1 MYVEDNKI
9 RKYVKQLPV
18 YSNMRFRVF
27 LYLFA
32 FCVTI
37 YSQDRICFIDSLDFC
52 KDEIEKL
59 ERYNLKKIK
68 RKYPAYRKYSNL
80 KQLHFFM
87 LKNKTN
93 CPITKEEYLDYS
105 FLRKMC
111 FFRTRRHLHRFK
123 RDIFLDAATFV
134 FTPEGKL
141 VGKIRSGFV
150 EPPNWMEIYN
160 AGDLGRLVAENKI
173 SFAFCGG
180 IRSRLYTRESWENGG
195 DMDCVVIEGKIFLLN
210 NLDRSS
216 LDDSANTKFQLI
228 PLEDFINK

>member
-27 LYLFA
+27 LYIFV

-80 KQLHFFM
+80 KQVHFFW
-87 LKNKTN
+87 LNNKTN

-105 FLRKMC
+105 FLKKLQFSRV
-111 FFRTRRHLHRFK
+111 RTWFWGKLLNA
-123 RDIFLDAATFV
+123 DTFL

-141 VGKIRSGFV
+141 VGKICFGFV
-150 EPPNWMEIYN
+150 EPLGWLKIFNIDE
-160 AGDLGRLVAENKI
+160 LGRLVAENKI
-173 SFAFCGG
+173 SFAFNGG
-180 IRSRLYTRESWENGG
+180 NREDLYTHEAFNHGIG
-195 DMDCVVIEGKIFLLN
+195 DMYCVVIDGKIFLLN
-210 NLDRSS
+210 NFYLDT
-216 LDDSANTKFQLI
+216 LDYNDRKLRLLPF
-228 PLEDFINK
+228 EDFINQKK

>member
-1 MYVEDNKI
+1 MKYLYVI
-9 RKYVKQLPV
+9 
-18 YSNMRFRVF
+18 F
-27 LYLFA
+27 LFA
-32 FCVTI
+32 ICMRT
-37 YSQDRICFIDSLDFC
+37 YSKNEVCFLDSLISC

-59 ERYNLKKIK
+59 ERFNLKKMQ
-68 RKYPAYRKYSNL
+68 REYPAYREYSDL
-80 KQLHFFM
+80 KQLHFFW
-87 LKNKTN
+87 LHNKSN